1 VKNKANFLSNY
12 LNNNEIRAFLF
23 QAITIVAIFYFFYAA
38 FDNMFDN
45 IAARGISTGYG
56 FLDDESGFNI
66 AESLIEY
73 SSASSNLTVFYV
85 GILNTL
91 LVSFVGII
99 FASVI
104 GLLIGIARLSS
115 NWLIAKLANGY
126 IELFRNIPILLQ
138 IVFWY
143 NILLINSP
151 RSIKDSANVLDL
163 IFINSRGFFMPKPIF
178 EFEFFIVFLFFLAGL
193 VGRFFIKK
201 HYNKLRD
208 ETGKS
213 TNTFFHSLLLVFGLP
228 LIVFFL
234 LGSPIQF
241 SYPEIQGFNFAGGMN
256 LSLEFIALALALS
269 IYTATYIAEAVRAGI
284 ESVNI
289 GQKEAAYSLG
299 LTKTQSL
306 KMVILP
312 QALRVAIPPI
322 INQYLNLTK
331 NSSLA
336 TAIAYPDL
344 VGTFAGTVLNQVGQA
359 IEIIIMTMLVYL
371 AISLFI
377 SFVLNV
383 VNAKLSIKGR

>member
-23 QAITIVAIFYFFYAA
+23 QAITVVAIFYFFYAA

-178 EFEFFIVFLFFLAGL
+178 EFEFLIVFLFFLAGL
-193 VGRFFIKK
+193 IGRFFIKK
-201 HYNKLRD
+201 HYDKLRD

-213 TNTFFHSLLLVFGLP
+213 TNTLFHSLLLVVGLP

-241 SYPEIQGFNFAGGMN
+241 SYPEVQGFNFAGGMN